1 MDNNKI
7 RTEITVPYI
16 VHEGEMARMERM
28 NRRLWIVILV
38 LIAAL
43 IVTNAAWIYYENQ
56 FEDVSVSQEVQQET
70 SGDGDNSFVGGDFND
85 ETESKNDNKSSGKEK
100 RQD

>member
-1 MDNNKI
+1 MNNEKI
-7 RTEITVPYI
+7 ITVPYI

-38 LIAAL
+38 LITAL

-56 FEDVSVSQEVQQET
+56 FEDVTVTQEVDTGEGDAFV
-70 SGDGDNSFVGGDFND
+70 SGNGDVNYG
-85 ETESKNDNKSSGKEK
+85 ESKTDG
-100 RQD
+100 

>member
-1 MDNNKI
+1 MDNEKI
-7 RTEITVPYI
+7 ITVPYI

-56 FEDVSVSQEVQQET
+56 FEDVTVTQEVDTGEGDAFV
-70 SGDGDNSFVGGDFND
+70 SGNGDVNYGEGKADG
-85 ETESKNDNKSSGKEK
+85 
-100 RQD
+100 

>member
-1 MDNNKI
+1 MNNEKI
-7 RTEITVPYI
+7 ITVPYI
-16 VHEGEMARMERM
+16 VHEGEMVRMERM

-56 FEDVSVSQEVQQET
+56 FEDVTVTQEVQQET
-70 SGDGDNSFVGGDFND
+70 SDGDIHFVGGDYYGKAADTND
-85 ETESKNDNKSSGKEK
+85 H
-100 RQD
+100 

>member
-43 IVTNAAWIYYENQ
+43 IVTNAAWLYYENQ

-70 SGDGDNSFVGGDFND
+70 SGDGDNSFVGGDFNG

-100 RQD
+100 RQG

>member
-1 MDNNKI
+1 MNNEKI
-7 RTEITVPYI
+7 ITVPYI

-43 IVTNAAWIYYENQ
+43 IVTNAAWLYYENQ
-56 FEDVSVSQEVQQET
+56 FEDVTVTQEVDTGEGDAFV
-70 SGDGDNSFVGGDFND
+70 SGNGDVNYG
-85 ETESKNDNKSSGKEK
+85 ESKTDG
-100 RQD
+100 

>member
-1 MDNNKI
+1 MDNKI
-7 RTEITVPYI
+7 NIEINVPYI

-56 FEDVSVSQEVQQET
+56 FEDVTVTQEVDTGEGDAFV
-70 SGDGDNSFVGGDFND
+70 SGNGDVNYG
-85 ETESKNDNKSSGKEK
+85 ESKTDG
-100 RQD
+100 

>member
-1 MDNNKI
+1 MNNEEI
-7 RTEITVPYI
+7 ITVPYI
-16 VHEGEMARMERM
+16 VHEGEMVRMERM

-56 FEDVSVSQEVQQET
+56 FEDVTVTQEVQQET
-70 SGDGDNSFVGGDFND
+70 SDGDIHFVGGDYYGKAADTND
-85 ETESKNDNKSSGKEK
+85 H
-100 RQD
+100 

>member
-1 MDNNKI
+1 MDNEKI
-7 RTEITVPYI
+7 ITVPYI

>member
-1 MDNNKI
+1 MDNKI
-7 RTEITVPYI
+7 NTEINVPYI

-28 NRRLWIVILV
+28 NRRLWIVVLV

-56 FEDVSVSQEVQQET
+56 FEDVTVTQEVDTGEGDAFV
-70 SGDGDNSFVGGDFND
+70 SGNGDVNYG
-85 ETESKNDNKSSGKEK
+85 ESKTDG
-100 RQD
+100 

>member
-1 MDNNKI
+1 MDNEKI
-7 RTEITVPYI
+7 ITVPYI

-38 LIAAL
+38 LITAL

-56 FEDVSVSQEVQQET
+56 FEDVTVTQEVDTGEGDAFV
-70 SGDGDNSFVGGDFND
+70 SGNGDVNYG
-85 ETESKNDNKSSGKEK
+85 ESKTDG
-100 RQD
+100 

>member
-1 MDNNKI
+1 MDNEKI
-7 RTEITVPYI
+7 ITVPYI

-70 SGDGDNSFVGGDFND
+70 SDGDIHFVGGDYY
-85 ETESKNDNKSSGKEK
+85 GKAT
-100 RQD
+100 DTNNN

>member
-1 MDNNKI
+1 MNNEKI
-7 RTEITVPYI
+7 IIVPYI

-56 FEDVSVSQEVQQET
+56 FEDVTVTQEVDTGEGDAFV
-70 SGDGDNSFVGGDFND
+70 SGNGDVNYG
-85 ETESKNDNKSSGKEK
+85 ESKTDG
-100 RQD
+100 

>member
-1 MDNNKI
+1 MDNEKI
-7 RTEITVPYI
+7 ITVPYI

-70 SGDGDNSFVGGDFND
+70 SDDGDNSFVGGDFNG

>member
-28 NRRLWIVILV
+28 NRRLWIVILI

-43 IVTNAAWIYYENQ
+43 IVTNAAWLYYENQ
-56 FEDVSVSQEVQQET
+56 FEDVEVTQEVDTGE
-70 SGDGDNSFVGGDFND
+70 GDAFIAGYGDVNYG
-85 ETESKNDNKSSGKEK
+85 EGKT
-100 RQD
+100 DG

>member
-1 MDNNKI
+1 MDNEKI
-7 RTEITVPYI
+7 ITVPYI

-28 NRRLWIVILV
+28 NRRLWIVILA

-56 FEDVSVSQEVQQET
+56 FEDVTVTQEVDTGEGDAFV
-70 SGDGDNSFVGGDFND
+70 SGNGDVNYG
-85 ETESKNDNKSSGKEK
+85 ESKTDG
-100 RQD
+100 